1 MVAGVRA
8 ITPSASAHTV
18 YFLDNVDDVGMFDV
32 EEDSGAG
39 LSELAQLISDRIQMG
54 GSVFVLG
61 CHSGRV
67 PSALQRQVDV
77 TIELPPPNDDSRAAL
92 IAHLMARSSIDAVKS
107 HSSLAACLLP
117 ATRGFTI
124 KHIARVFRLSE
135 LLLRR
140 LAVQAGTCPGSVLC
154 MCVRVCFRERACV
167 CGVFVSR
174 YVCFALSVAVALLPI
189 RTILTASPILSAQ
202 PIL

>member
-1 MVAGVRA
+1 MKAHRLSGQTVVTGVRA

-32 EEDSGAG
+32 EEDSGSG

-140 LAVQAGTCPGSVLC
+140 HVPALLC
-154 MCVRVCFRERACV
+154 ACV
-167 CGVFVSR
+167 YECVSASERVFVVCLSPGMSVSLCPWLWLCSQ
-174 YVCFALSVAVALLPI
+174 YVPF
-189 RTILTASPILSAQ
+189 
-202 PIL
+202 